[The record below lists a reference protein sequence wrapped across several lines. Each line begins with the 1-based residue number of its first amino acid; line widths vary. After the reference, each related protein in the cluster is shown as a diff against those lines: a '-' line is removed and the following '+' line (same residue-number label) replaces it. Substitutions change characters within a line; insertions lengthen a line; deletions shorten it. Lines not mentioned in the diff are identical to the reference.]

1 MITKKDWR
9 LINAALAFYQA
20 EMTGNEDSVLWD
32 IHKEDYGN
40 PEKTIEATRERVQ
53 QLMATKEIKP

>member
-1 MITKKDWR
+1 MITKKDWQI
-9 LINAALAFYQA
+9 INAALALYQA
-20 EMTGNEDSVLWD
+20 EVGGNEDSCLWD

-40 PEKTIEATRERVQ
+40 PEKTIEATRERVH